1 MGEEHSSELFD
12 NLLPES
18 ESILD
23 EPALLDMFTTRVEE
37 MLKGDIDLLLSSLY
51 RLDVEEYKIQRALR
65 SPDVP
70 PARGIAKL
78 IIDRQKEKLITRKK
92 YGSEKKDK
100 GDWEGL

>member
-1 MGEEHSSELFD
+1 MGEDNSSDLFD

-51 RLDVEEYKIQRALR
+51 RLDVEEHKIQHALR
-65 SPDVP
+65 SPVVP
-70 PARGIAKL
+70 AARGIAQL
-78 IIDRQKEKLITRKK
+78 IIDRQKQKLITRKK

-100 GDWEGL
+100 DWEGL

>member
-1 MGEEHSSELFD
+1 MSKDLSPGIFD

-23 EPALLDMFTTRVEE
+23 EPALLELFAKRVEE

-65 SPDVP
+65 STDVP
-70 PARGIAKL
+70 AARGIAQL
-78 IIDRQKEKLITRKK
+78 IIDRQKEKIITRKK
-92 YGSEKKDK
+92 YASEKKKKD
-100 GDWEGL
+100 DWEGL